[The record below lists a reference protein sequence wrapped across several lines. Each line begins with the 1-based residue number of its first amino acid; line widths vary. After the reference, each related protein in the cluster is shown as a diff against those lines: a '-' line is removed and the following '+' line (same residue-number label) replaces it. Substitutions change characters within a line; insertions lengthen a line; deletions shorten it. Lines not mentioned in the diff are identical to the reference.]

1 MDWIIGLSLI
11 IVGAIVGF
19 FAAKY
24 FLTQSKAEVE
34 QSKSAIS
41 ERELLTEHALIHV
54 SDSRKLLEDIQR
66 QGSALQ
72 AQLDAYEELLIQARH
87 AKDGDSFKFFGDH
100 AMTFLRNQQKE
111 AKNNVKQAE
120 MQPADYSSGSSG
132 LLRDGKSD
140 SSQN

>member
-41 ERELLTEHALIHV
+41 ERELLTEHALIHA
-54 SDSRKLLEDIQR
+54 SYSKI
-66 QGSALQ
+66 
-72 AQLDAYEELLIQARH
+72 
-87 AKDGDSFKFFGDH
+87 F
-100 AMTFLRNQQKE
+100 
-111 AKNNVKQAE
+111 NVRAT
-120 MQPADYSSGSSG
+120 PCNLSSMPT
-132 LLRDGKSD
+132 KSC
-140 SSQN
+140 